1 VSRSLRVHP
10 RADLDVLEAFTFLAG
25 RNPDAARR
33 FLDAVERSLLAIKAR
48 PEDGHRYLHGRR
60 ENEDWRYVRLA
71 GFKKYL
77 VFYRLVGEETEVVRI
92 VHGSRD
98 LDAVF
103 RVL

>member
-1 VSRSLRVHP
+1 MSRPLRVHP
-10 RADLDVLEAFTFLAG
+10 RADLDILETFTFLAG

-33 FLDAVERSLLAIKAR
+33 FLDVVEKTLLAIEAN
-48 PEDGHRYLHGRR
+48 PADGHRYLHGRR
-60 ENEDWRYVRLA
+60 EEEDWRYVRLA

-77 VFYRLVGEETEVVRI
+77 VFYRLAATVVEVVRV

-98 LDAVF
+98 LDAIF

>member
-1 VSRSLRVHP
+1 VNRPMRVHP
-10 RADLDVLEAFTFLAG
+10 RADLDVIEAFAFLAT

-33 FLDAVERSLLAIKAR
+33 FVEAVEHTLLKIEAS
-48 PEDGHRYLHGRR
+48 PEDGNRYLRAQR
-60 ENEDWRYVRLA
+60 EHEDWRYVRLP

-77 VFYRLVGEETEVVRI
+77 VFYRVGALDVEVVRV

-98 LDAVF
+98 LEAIF